1 MWLHEKE
8 EDKAMTTMNPDD
20 WDARYAAAPNVW
32 SITPNEF
39 VVEFL
44 SDMPAGKV
52 IDLAGGEG
60 RNALWL
66 AGRGWQAEVADFSQV
81 ALDKFTARAAE
92 EGLSNECFATL
103 ADATHP
109 TAYQLAPADLGLIAY
124 LQIDAAGL
132 SNAISSLTEAL
143 APGATL
149 FGVWH
154 ERDNLTRGF
163 GGPQVPEM
171 LPTTDELRA
180 ACERAGLRIHTLEQR
195 ERHFESAGEPRV
207 GIDVVL
213 VATRR

>member
-1 MWLHEKE
+1 
-8 EDKAMTTMNPDD
+8 
-20 WDARYAAAPNVW
+20 
-32 SITPNEF
+32 
-39 VVEFL
+39 
-44 SDMPAGKV
+44 MPAGRV

-92 EGLSNECFATL
+92 EGLAERCFATL
-103 ADATHP
+103 SDAT
-109 TAYQLAPADLGLIAY
+109 TETSYALAPADLGLIAY

-132 SNAISSLTEAL
+132 SDAIVSLTEAL
-143 APGATL
+143 ASGATL

-154 ERDNLTRGF
+154 ERENLTRGF
-163 GGPQVPEM
+163 GGPKVAEM

-180 ACERAGLRIHTLEQR
+180 ACERAGLRIHTLELR
-195 ERHFESAGEPRV
+195 ERHFETEGVARV

-213 VATRR
+213 VARKSLARE

>member
-1 MWLHEKE
+1 
-8 EDKAMTTMNPDD
+8 MTTMSPDE

-66 AGRGWQAEVADFSQV
+66 AGRGWHAEVADFSQT

-92 EGLSNECFATL
+92 EGLSEQCFATL

-109 TAYQLAPADLGLIAY
+109 TNYKMAPADLGLIAY
-124 LQIDAAGL
+124 LQIEPAGL
-132 SNAISSLTEAL
+132 SDAIATLTEAL

-163 GGPQVPEM
+163 GGPKVPEI
-171 LPTTDELRA
+171 LPTMDELRA
-180 ACERAGLRIHTLEQR
+180 ACERAGLNIQTLETR
-195 ERHFESAGEPRV
+195 ERSFESGGEPRV

-213 VATRR
+213 RAQRS

>member
-1 MWLHEKE
+1 
-8 EDKAMTTMNPDD
+8 MTTMDKD
-20 WDARYAAAPNVW
+20 QWDARYAAAPSVW

-44 SDMPAGKV
+44 SDLPAGKV

-66 AGRGWQAEVADFSQV
+66 AARGWQAEVADFSQV

-92 EGLSNECFATL
+92 EGMSERCFATL
-103 ADATHP
+103 ADAT
-109 TAYQLAPADLGLIAY
+109 TKTTYALAPADLGLIAY

-132 SNAISSLTEAL
+132 SDAIISLTEAL
-143 APGATL
+143 TPGATL

-154 ERDNLTRGF
+154 ERENLTRGF
-163 GGPQVPEM
+163 GGPQRPEM
-171 LPTTDELRA
+171 LPTVDELDA
-180 ACERAGLRIHTLEQR
+180 ACERAGLNIQTLELR
-195 ERHFESAGEPRV
+195 ERHFETDGIPRL

-213 VATRR
+213 LAKRQR

>member
-1 MWLHEKE
+1 
-8 EDKAMTTMNPDD
+8 MTTMDKAQ
-20 WDARYAAAPNVW
+20 WDARYAAAPSVW

-44 SDMPAGKV
+44 SELPAGRV

-66 AGRGWQAEVADFSQV
+66 AARGWQAEVADFSQV
-81 ALDKFTARAAE
+81 ALDKFIERAAE
-92 EGLSNECFATL
+92 EGLAESCFATL
-103 ADATHP
+103 ADATSP

-132 SNAISSLTEAL
+132 SDAILSLTEAL
-143 APGATL
+143 APGATF

-154 ERDNLTRGF
+154 ARENLTEGF
-163 GGPQVPEM
+163 GGPQNPAM
-171 LPTTDELRA
+171 LPTLDELRA
-180 ACERAGLRIHTLEQR
+180 ACERAGLSIQTLEIR

-213 VATRR
+213 LAQLDS

>member
-1 MWLHEKE
+1 M
-8 EDKAMTTMNPDD
+8 ATMSNEQ
-20 WDARYAAAPNVW
+20 WDARYAASPSVW

-81 ALDKFTARAAE
+81 ALEKFTARAAE
-92 EGLSNECFATL
+92 EGLSEHCFATL
-103 ADATHP
+103 ADATTE
-109 TAYQLAPADLGLIAY
+109 TAYALAPADLGLIAY

-132 SNAISSLTEAL
+132 SDAIASLTQAL

-154 ERDNLTRGF
+154 ERDNLTHGF

-171 LPTTDELRA
+171 LPTEDELRTA
-180 ACERAGLRIHTLEQR
+180 SERAGLNIQTLEKR
-195 ERHFESAGEPRV
+195 ERNFETDGIPRL

-213 VATRR
+213 VARKSPAGE